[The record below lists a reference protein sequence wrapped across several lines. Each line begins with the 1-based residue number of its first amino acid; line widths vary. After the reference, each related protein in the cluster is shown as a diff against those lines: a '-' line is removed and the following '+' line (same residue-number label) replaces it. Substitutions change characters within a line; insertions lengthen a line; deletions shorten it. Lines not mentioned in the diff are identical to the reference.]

1 MKNLDSLQL
10 TLLNAGRVDLDH
22 RWDYDNVISP
32 FSRLYMVTAGEAK
45 VYHHQRLFRLRP
57 GFSYLIPSYTYSRYH
72 CETSHTQ
79 YYLSFLESCGE
90 GLSSF
95 DLLNFEYETP
105 ALPGDQALLDRL
117 LSLNPGR
124 FLYNDNPE
132 VYDNLPTLK
141 TFQRQNLQLSPSAFA
156 ETRGILQ
163 ILFARFIRSPRKAIT
178 HQANARNYIADT
190 VRYIRLNLT
199 QQLTVASL
207 AERIHLN
214 PDYFSRLFK
223 AGVGMRPGRFIQLSR
238 VERAQLLL
246 QTTNYSLEKIAEKV
260 GFSHRSYFTRQF
272 KSFTGQTPA
281 AYRKSRIVV

>member
-1 MKNLDSLQL
+1 MKKLDSLQL
-10 TLLNAGRVDLDH
+10 TLLNAGRVNLDH

-32 FSRLYMVTAGEAK
+32 FSRLYLVTAGEAK
-45 VYHHQRLFRLRP
+45 VYHHQQLFTLKP
-57 GFSYLIPSYTYSRYH
+57 GFLYLIPSYTYSRYQ
-72 CETSHTQ
+72 CQTFHTQ

-90 GLSSF
+90 GLSSY

-105 ALPGDQALLDRL
+105 AFAGDQALLDRL
-117 LSLNPGR
+117 LVLNPGR
-124 FLYNDNPE
+124 ILYNDDPE
-132 VYDNLPTLK
+132 IYDNLPTLK
-141 TFQRQNLQLSPSAFA
+141 SFERQNRGLSPSNFA
-156 ETRGILQ
+156 ETQGILR
-163 ILFARFIRSPRKAIT
+163 ILFSRFIRSPRKAIAQQT
-178 HQANARNYIADT
+178 NARNYIAES
-190 VRYIRLNLT
+190 VRFIRLNLT
-199 QQLTVASL
+199 QNLTVASL

-223 AGVGMRPGRFIQLSR
+223 AGVGMRPARFIQLSR

-246 QTTNYSLEKIAEKV
+246 QTTHYSLDEIAAKV